1 MCIYICMNMHTYMY
15 VHTYKIFNIY
25 NICEATT
32 TTSKWCQ
39 QQNDLKDI
47 LPIKPICYLIAY
59 RTAKILLNNM
69 Y

>member
-1 MCIYICMNMHTYMY
+1 MYMHTYMY

-25 NICEATT
+25 IIYEATT